1 MVLPW
6 GFLAEPL
13 VQLFLSIPVYSIGL
27 WYFGKSAFHSLKSGV
42 PNMDVLIF
50 MGAASALFYS
60 VFGTFYFA
68 GSHEVHNYLF
78 YETGA
83 TIITLVLM
91 GNVLEKRSVKKT
103 TYALQGLVNL
113 QVKTAKLIKEV
124 DGYPHLV
131 EVEVSSLKRDDI
143 LQVNEGDL
151 IPIDAIIL
159 SGEVDCDESMLS
171 GESLPVHRIAGNQV
185 FGGTLLVS
193 GNMKVRV
200 NTPLKDTVLSQII
213 EMVKKAQT
221 NKPNIQKLGDKV
233 SAIFVP
239 AVVIISMVTF
249 CVSYFFLDLGSAQSM
264 LRAVAVLVIS
274 CPCAMGLATPT
285 AIMVGIGKAAKRGIL
300 IKGGDVLENFAKSNE
315 IVFDKT
321 GTLTSGQF
329 TIQNCWFKP
338 GYEEE
343 AKARIF
349 DLEKHSSHPI
359 AKALVKEKNDWFQA
373 LYTFEKV
380 NEEKGLGIEGKDAN
394 GNIWKLGS
402 ARYNALT
409 DTAYD
414 LYLCRNNEM
423 IAGLQMGDELKFG
436 AKELITYFNDTGLE
450 TTLLSGDKEQ
460 KVEQL
465 AHELGIKNYFA
476 EQLPLQK
483 LGIIEKKSGNK
494 PLIMVGDGINDAPAL
509 SKVHVGVSFVKGSEI
524 AIQAANLILMRKDLN
539 ALEEAHIISKQTYKT
554 IKQNL
559 FWAFFY
565 NILCIPLAAAGF
577 MHPMLGALSMAFS
590 DVIVIGNSLLLGIKK
605 VKATTPI
612 ELPPLH

>member
-6 GFLAEPL
+6 HFLANPL
-13 VQLFLSIPVYSIGL
+13 VQLVLSIPVYSVGL

-68 GSHEVHNYLF
+68 GSHEVHLYLF

-103 TYALQGLVNL
+103 TYALQSLAKL
-113 QVKTAKLIKEV
+113 QVKTAKLVKE
-124 DGYPHLV
+124 DHGHTHLV
-131 EVEVSSLKRDDI
+131 EVEVSSLKKNDI

-151 IPIDAIIL
+151 IPIDAVIL
-159 SGEVDCDESMLS
+159 AGEVDCDESMLS
-171 GESLPVHRIAGNQV
+171 GESLPVHKVSGNQV
-185 FGGTLLVS
+185 FGGTMLVS
-193 GNMKVRV
+193 GNMKVKV
-200 NTPLKDTVLSQII
+200 NTHLKDTVLSQII

-239 AVVIISMVTF
+239 AVILISLFTF
-249 CVSYFFLDLGSAQSM
+249 CISFFYLELGSAQSM

-300 IKGGDVLENFAKSNE
+300 IKGGDVLENFAKANE

-329 TIQNCWFKP
+329 TFQKYWFKP
-338 GYEEE
+338 GNEEE

-349 DLEKHSSHPI
+349 ELEKHSSHPI
-359 AKALVKEKNDWFQA
+359 AKALVKEKQDWFLSQFK
-373 LYTFEKV
+373 FEKII
-380 NEEKGLGIEGKDAN
+380 EQKGLGVEGMDVE
-394 GNIWKLGS
+394 GNSWKLGS
-402 ARYNALT
+402 ARYNALQ
-409 DTAYD
+409 DTEYD
-414 LYLCRNNEM
+414 IYLCKNNEV
-423 IAGLQMGDELKFG
+423 IAAMNMGDEVKFG
-436 AKELITYFNDTGLE
+436 AKELLTYFNEAGLV
-450 TTLLSGDKEQ
+450 TTLLSGDKAN
-460 KVEQL
+460 KVEKL
-465 AHELGIKNYFA
+465 AFELGMKHYFA

-483 LGIIEKKSGNK
+483 LNIIEEKSGTN

-509 SKVHVGVSFVKGSEI
+509 SKVHVGVSFAKGSDI
-524 AIQAANLILMRKDLN
+524 AIQAANLVLMRKDLR
-539 ALEEAHIISKQTYKT
+539 ALEEAHIISKQTYTT

-605 VKATTPI
+605 VKATTPT
-612 ELPPLH
+612 ELPPLR

>member
-6 GFLAEPL
+6 DFLANPL
-13 VQLFLSIPVYSIGL
+13 VQLVLSIPVYSIGL
-27 WYFGKSAFHSLKSGV
+27 WYFGKSAYHSLKSGV

-60 VFGTFYFA
+60 VFGTIYFA

-103 TYALQGLVNL
+103 THALQGLVDL
-113 QVKTAKLIKEV
+113 QVKTAKLLREEHGHTHI
-124 DGYPHLV
+124 V
-131 EVEVSSLKRDDI
+131 EVEVSSLQKNDV

-171 GESLPVHRIAGNQV
+171 GESLPVHKISGDKV

-193 GNMKVRV
+193 GNMKVKV
-200 NTPLKDTVLSQII
+200 NAQLKHTILSQII

-239 AVVIISMVTF
+239 AVVIISLVTF
-249 CVSYFFLDLGSAQSM
+249 CVSYFFLHLGSAQSM

-285 AIMVGIGKAAKRGIL
+285 AIMVGIGKAARRGIL
-300 IKGGDVLENFAKSNE
+300 IKGGDVLENFAKANE

-329 TIQNCWFKP
+329 TFQNCWFKP

-373 LYTFEKV
+373 QFTFEKI
-380 NEEKGLGIEGKDAN
+380 NEEKGLGIEGKDVD
-394 GNIWKLGS
+394 GNSWKFGS
-402 ARYNALT
+402 ARYNALNENS
-409 DTAYD
+409 YD
-414 LYLCRNNEM
+414 IYLCKNNEM
-423 IAGLQMGDELKFG
+423 VAAIQMGDELKFG
-436 AKELITYFNDTGLE
+436 AKNMISYFNHAGLE
-450 TTLLSGDKEQ
+450 TTLLSGDKEK
-460 KVEQL
+460 KVEKL
-465 AHELGIKNYFA
+465 AQELGIKNYFA

-483 LGIIEKKSGNK
+483 LGIIEDKSGIN
-494 PLIMVGDGINDAPAL
+494 PIIMVGDGINDAPAL
-509 SKVHVGVSFVKGSEI
+509 SKVHVGVSFAKGSEI
-524 AIQAANLILMRKDLN
+524 AIQAANLVLMRNDLT

-590 DVIVIGNSLLLGIKK
+590 DVIVIGNSLWLGMKK
-605 VKATTPI
+605 VKATTPK
-612 ELPPLH
+612 ELSPLH